1 MTARTKLIIL
11 AILIL
16 TLAGGLLLA
25 AIYTQDLAQ
34 RLGGI
39 APTLSPLDELVLDF
53 LCAFRDQIL
62 TGVAHA
68 RVTVYCTVG
77 I

>member
-1 MTARTKLIIL
+1 MTARAKLIIL

-16 TLAGGLLLA
+16 TLTGGLLLA
-25 AIYTQDLAQ
+25 TSYTQDLSQ

-62 TGVAHA
+62 TGVGHA